1 MQTDGHRC
9 NDVCVWT
16 NWNGDDDEKYIP
28 QIIEKCS
35 HTKNNN
41 QCHRNPNSTDHESII
56 IIIICARWI
65 VNHDALFRI
74 EFGKMKTQHTTTE
87 RNREKETQTYTVT
100 QSHGRRNFH
109 AVFKLQK
116 VHTHTHE
123 VKAIF
128 LFGSKQLL
136 ILLTEIIGSNCR
148 QIPDIYRC
156 LMITLRFDQNQFDS
170 EGILKKKS
178 SSRKLPNFLLHS
190 PRTAYQLKTDFAIGI
205 KNYLFTWQNSK
216 FH

>member
-1 MQTDGHRC
+1 MNPLLLLLSVLVGLSTMMPFFVS
-9 NDVCVWT
+9 NS
-16 NWNGDDDEKYIP
+16 EKWKHNT
-28 QIIEKCS
+28 QRQKEIERKRPKHTQLHS
-35 HTKNNN
+35 HT
-41 QCHRNPNSTDHESII
+41 
-56 IIIICARWI
+56 
-65 VNHDALFRI
+65 VV
-74 EFGKMKTQHTTTE
+74 
-87 RNREKETQTYTVT
+87 ETFTRYLNY
-100 QSHGRRNFH
+100 R
-109 AVFKLQK
+109 KC
-116 VHTHTHE
+116 THTHE

-156 LMITLRFDQNQFDS
+156 LIITLRFDQNQFDS

-216 FH
+216 FHWARRCALILCFLWAEDDWVWLKCALTLTIQVEWW

>member
-116 VHTHTHE
+116 VHTHTRSQGDILVWIQTIVDFIDRNYWFQLPTNSGYLSMFNDHSS
-123 VKAIF
+123 IR
-128 LFGSKQLL
+128 SKS
-136 ILLTEIIGSNCR
+136 I
-148 QIPDIYRC
+148 
-156 LMITLRFDQNQFDS
+156 RFRRH
-170 EGILKKKS
+170 IKKKI
-178 SSRKLPNFLLHS
+178 F
-190 PRTAYQLKTDFAIGI
+190 FA
-205 KNYLFTWQNSK
+205 
-216 FH
+216 